1 VKSTLSRIVLAPLA
15 LPLALVAPSF
25 AAPPERGGTGRAATP
40 PWVQQ
45 GQTPLQKRIRQA
57 LAEQSAQGRPTPKVE
72 FHVGN
77 IEYVTNV
84 KTARQATQDPGA
96 PTPRGE
102 RRAIRAVT
110 RIDYAGPEQ
119 AGLAEW
125 PPMKVRRKGDP
136 NDVLDFSA
144 QYHDL
149 LARKF
154 PPDPKTSWP
163 GFWEV
168 YRPGHEPRTYE
179 LTETIVY
186 TTPEDPGASPSPAD
200 VATSSA
206 TSQESILMG
215 FSYLGPAMDYTIS
228 DSLYVLGVQVYDF
241 TAGFALDWALG
252 LRLPGQAR
260 ADAVTEPMVAGQSY
274 SASSRLDGTDWTPG
288 DYSGW
293 GVAPENGN
301 EFVLRFHFFVGV
313 HAELVYVDIC
323 PGCSVEVNVDKSTSF
338 ATPFGSGSAL
348 SFPPVTIPAYGWDLW
363 ALAFEVG
370 AVFTPHITPEGIAVD
385 WEAAPGSAASGSG
398 SFTYGEPGTDY
409 EFGEL
414 QACLTGPSHDATV
427 RLRNFRY
434 QMGEFSIDVGA
445 YLNLEIFDQGVWNP
459 TWPLVSIGLGD
470 LGGSLGQHKQCDV
483 LLDCEPVGPPNVVDL
498 TIPVVD
504 LDAPETSITVAGT
517 PGTEGWFT
525 SDVVAILS
533 AHDHPDG
540 CGIGV
545 KQTEYAAGGPYQTY
559 SGPFTLSTEGVTDIA
574 YRSTDNDGNVEPE
587 HHQIVKLDKTP
598 PVITGA
604 PTTPANAY
612 GWYNTSVVVHFE
624 ASDPISGVAS
634 VSPDQT
640 LASEGAGQSVTGHA
654 TDRAGNSSS
663 TVVGGINIDGTAP
676 VVAISSPQSRSYENT
691 DSLTISWTAFDGL
704 SGIAGTQGALDGV
717 TVANG
722 AAVDLLLLGAGPHT
736 VVASAVDRAD
746 NAGRAQVT
754 FAVDV
759 DIDGLIAAKEHAC
772 ALGWIDSAGVCNSL
786 DAKLRAAKKSIERGA
801 SGTAINQLN
810 AFLNELEAQ
819 KGKHVS
825 AAAYE
830 LLSVDATFVR
840 DHLV

>member
-1 VKSTLSRIVLAPLA
+1 MKSTLSRVILASLA
-15 LPLALVAPSF
+15 LSLALASSSF
-25 AAPPERGGTGRAATP
+25 AAPPERGKGRAATP
-40 PWVQQ
+40 PWVEQ
-45 GQTPLQKRIRQA
+45 GETPLQKRIRQA
-57 LAEQSAQGRPTPKVE
+57 LAEQSAQGRPTPKVQ
-72 FHVGN
+72 FDIGRL
-77 IEYVTNV
+77 EYLTNV
-84 KTARQATQDPGA
+84 KTTRQAIQDPNA
-96 PTPRGE
+96 PVPPGE
-102 RRAIRAVT
+102 RRAVRAVT
-110 RIDYAGPEQ
+110 RIEYSRPEE
-119 AGLAEW
+119 AGLPEW
-125 PPMKVRRKGDP
+125 PPMKVRRKGNP
-136 NDVLDFSA
+136 NDELDFSA
-144 QYHDL
+144 QYREL
-149 LARKF
+149 LARQF
-154 PPDPKTSWP
+154 PPDARTGWP

-168 YRPGHEPRTYE
+168 YQPGHEPRTYV

-186 TTPEDPGASPSPAD
+186 TTPEDTERIGAAGP
-200 VATSSA
+200 ATSSA
-206 TSQESILMG
+206 TSQEPILMG
-215 FSYLGPAMDYTIS
+215 FSYLGPAIDYTIS

-398 SFTYGEPGTDY
+398 TFTYGEPGTDY
-409 EFGEL
+409 EFGQL
-414 QACLTGPSHDATV
+414 QACLAGPSHDATV

-445 YLNLEIFDQGVWNP
+445 YLNLDIFGNGVWNP
-459 TWPLVSIGLGD
+459 TWPLVSIDLGD
-470 LGGSLGQHKQCDV
+470 LGGELGQHKQCDV

-504 LDAPETSITVAGT
+504 LDAPETSIALAGT
-517 PGTEGWFT
+517 AGNEGWYT
-525 SDVVAILS
+525 SDVVATLS

-545 KQTEYAAGGPYQTY
+545 RETDYAAGGPYGPY
-559 SGPFTLSTEGVTDIA
+559 SAPFTLSTEGVTTVA
-574 YRSTDNDGNVEPE
+574 YRSTDNDDNVEPE
-587 HHQIVKLDKTP
+587 HQEAVKVDKTP

-604 PTTPANAY
+604 PTTPANGY
-612 GWYNTSVVVHFE
+612 GWYNRNVVVHFE
-624 ASDPISGVAS
+624 ASDPVSGVAS
-634 VSPDQT
+634 VTPDQT
-640 LASEGAGQSVTGHA
+640 LALEGAGQSVTGHA
-654 TDRAGNSSS
+654 TDHAGNSSS
-663 TVVGGINIDGTAP
+663 AQVTGINIDKTAP
-676 VVAISSPQSRSYENT
+676 VVAISSPQSRPYENT
-691 DSLTISWTAFDGL
+691 DPLTIAWTALDAL
-704 SGIAGTQGALDGV
+704 SGIAAVQGTLDGV
-717 TVANG
+717 NVANG
-722 AAVDLLLLGAGPHT
+722 APVDLLLLGAGMHT
-736 VVASAVDRAD
+736 VVVSAVDKAD
-746 NAGRAQVT
+746 NVGRAQVT
-754 FAVDV
+754 FAVGV

-772 ALGWIDSAGVCNSL
+772 ELGWIDSAGVCNSL
-786 DAKLRAAKKSIERGA
+786 DAKLRAAKNAIERGA
-801 SGTAINQLN
+801 IGAATNQLN

-825 AAAYE
+825 VAAYE
-830 LLSVDATFVR
+830 LLSVDAIFVR
-840 DHLV
+840 DHLG